1 MSIKVEPFSFTST
14 SVIGKRV
21 VATCTT
27 SSDEKIDFKWLKNGR
42 EIKNLQHTSVR
53 SFPEFSTFII
63 DSLTEDDAGNY
74 TCVASSRGY
83 TDSYTTNLNVL
94 GNNITYYTRK
104 DYYFSILI
112 RLPQAN
118 GSFIILC
125 YLQTIIF
132 VVDFYSNFIV
142 NIIIWKEYR

>member
-1 MSIKVEPFSFTST
+1 MFISGDMSIKVEPFSFTST

-21 VATCTT
+21 VTTCTA
-27 SSDEKIDFKWLKNGR
+27 SSDEKVDFKWLKNGR

-83 TDSYTTNLNVL
+83 TDSYTAILNVL
-94 GNNITYYTRK
+94 GNSITYCTRNV
-104 DYYFSILI
+104 YYFSIII
-112 RLPQAN
+112 RLPQAT
-118 GSFIILC
+118 SFFIILC
-125 YLQTIIF
+125 TTI
-132 VVDFYSNFIV
+132 S
-142 NIIIWKEYR
+142 KQ

>member
-27 SSDEKIDFKWLKNGR
+27 SSDEKVDFKWLKNGR
-42 EIKNLQHTSVR
+42 EINNAQHTSVR

-63 DSLTEDDAGNY
+63 DTLTEDDAGNY

-83 TDSYTTNLNVL
+83 TDSYTTTLNVL
-94 GNNITYYTRK
+94 GNNFNFTSDFI
-104 DYYFSILI
+104 DYF
-112 RLPQAN
+112 
-118 GSFIILC
+118 FII
-125 YLQTIIF
+125 I
-132 VVDFYSNFIV
+132 S
-142 NIIIWKEYR
+142 